1 MIKSIFVAALIIMFK
16 VSCSQ
21 NYSGDKKSV
30 LNFMQAQEL
39 AWNKGDIEGFMSFY
53 WNNDS
58 LMFIGKNGITYGWK
72 NTYENY
78 KKSYPTQLDM
88 GNLTFDIVKIE
99 QLNKTTMHIVGKWQ
113 LEKVKPSGGYFSLIW
128 KKINGKWFIVSDHT
142 S

>member
-21 NYSGDKKSV
+21 NYSGDKKTV

-99 QLNKTTMHIVGKWQ
+99 QLNKTTMHIIGKWQ

-128 KKINGKWFIVSDHT
+128 KKMNGKWFIVSDHT

>member
-1 MIKSIFVAALIIMFK
+1 MIKSSFVAALIIMFK

-21 NYSGDKKSV
+21 NYTGDKKSV

-72 NTYENY
+72 NTHENY

-128 KKINGKWFIVSDHT
+128 KKMNGKWFIVSDHT

>member
-1 MIKSIFVAALIIMFK
+1 MIKSSFVAALIIMFK

-21 NYSGDKKSV
+21 NYTGDKKSV

-39 AWNKGDIEGFMSFY
+39 AWNKGDIEGFMSYY

-99 QLNKTTMHIVGKWQ
+99 QLNKTTMHIIGKWQ

-128 KKINGKWFIVSDHT
+128 KKMNGKWFIVSDHT

>member
-1 MIKSIFVAALIIMFK
+1 MIKSTFVAALIIMFK

-99 QLNKTTMHIVGKWQ
+99 QLNKTTMHIIGKWQ

-128 KKINGKWFIVSDHT
+128 KKMNGKWFIVSDHT